1 MAFPYYYKLIITIIV
16 VCFIA
21 WISLLLSY
29 QNSLSD
35 KKSLIIKSSKSSQ
48 RNPDEIDHSKYL
60 DSTEEDPNNSN
71 FAHYNL
77 VPYILSNSKTEPI
90 VAVPLKKFKMG
101 IRNDMNILN
110 KFPVSL
116 KYKNKYLTTNISQG
130 LCGSC
135 WVFSVL
141 AVLADKVCLY
151 SKGLRSNGLSVQQVL
166 SCYTNKDGCD
176 GDSPEDLAI
185 WLEKTRFK
193 IQNRSEMPYKQVVDS
208 VIYTECPLS
217 ISGIQIEKNSM
228 RSITEFVEE
237 ENLNYRHTLKDK
249 ALIEK
254 NVSRMKTELLLR
266 GPFYAVISIKKNF
279 YEYTGNDVYIS
290 DPKSDVIGGHA
301 IEVIGYGKNQIDQTY
316 WICRNFWSDW
326 PTSTKDGIFK
336 LKMGMNSAGIESRCG
351 SLDPVMSMPKII
363 YDNVFD

>member
-16 VCFIA
+16 VFFIA
-21 WISLLLSY
+21 LIFLLLSY
-29 QNSLSD
+29 P
-35 KKSLIIKSSKSSQ
+35 KSLIKSTNNSQ
-48 RNPDEIDHSKYL
+48 KNPDEIDHSKYL
-60 DSTEEDPNNSN
+60 DATEEEEGQNNSN
-71 FAHYNL
+71 VVGYNL
-77 VPYILSNSKTEPI
+77 VPSLVSSYKTQPI
-90 VAVPLKKFKMG
+90 VAVPLKKFKMA

-193 IQNRSEMPYKQVVDS
+193 IQNRSEMSYKQVIDS
-208 VIYTECPLS
+208 FIYTACPLS
-217 ISGIQIEKNSM
+217 ISGIQIEK
-228 RSITEFVEE
+228 T
-237 ENLNYRHTLKDK
+237 
-249 ALIEK
+249 A
-254 NVSRMKTELLLR
+254 
-266 GPFYAVISIKKNF
+266 
-279 YEYTGNDVYIS
+279 
-290 DPKSDVIGGHA
+290 
-301 IEVIGYGKNQIDQTY
+301 
-316 WICRNFWSDW
+316 
-326 PTSTKDGIFK
+326 
-336 LKMGMNSAGIESRCG
+336 
-351 SLDPVMSMPKII
+351 
-363 YDNVFD
+363 